1 MKFAHT
7 VKQKTKIAALLFGV
21 MACTILIRFLEDKS
35 IKNMNNAFIS
45 MYNDRLIPAT
55 DLFYLA
61 ENLYAKRYILEAVIE
76 HQPKKESQ
84 QELLQRLIKHDANI
98 NSLLQKYEKTF
109 LTQQEKTYLAE
120 LKAKLRENKAI
131 EDRIIAA
138 ETTQVN
144 ATNKL
149 LFETTAMD
157 SFNGINTKLAE
168 LTQLQ
173 TKVGEELIK
182 DSKYLVS
189 GSNLYSTIQFALAI
203 VIGILIVSIIFA
215 SNVVKTNNQKFNLN

>member
-7 VKQKTKIAALLFGV
+7 VK
-21 MACTILIRFLEDKS
+21 
-35 IKNMNNAFIS
+35 
-45 MYNDRLIPAT
+45 
-55 DLFYLA
+55 
-61 ENLYAKRYILEAVIE
+61 
-76 HQPKKESQ
+76 QPKKESQ

>member
-35 IKNMNNAFIS
+35 IKSMNNAFIS
-45 MYNDRLIPAT
+45 LYNDRLIPAT

-61 ENLYAKRYILEAVIE
+61 ENLYAKRYILEAFIE
-76 HQPKKESQ
+76 HQPKKESEH
-84 QELLQRLIKHDANI
+84 ELLQRLVKHDANI

-120 LKAKLRENKAI
+120 LKAKLKENKTI

-138 ETTQVN
+138 ETTQAN
-144 ATNKL
+144 GATKS
-149 LFETTAMD
+149 LFETTGLD
-157 SFNGINTKLAE
+157 SFNSINSKLAE

-173 TKVGEELIK
+173 TKVGEELMK

-189 GSNLYSTIQFALAI
+189 GSKLYSGIQFALAI

-215 SNVVKTNNQKFNLN
+215 SNVVKTTNQKFNLN